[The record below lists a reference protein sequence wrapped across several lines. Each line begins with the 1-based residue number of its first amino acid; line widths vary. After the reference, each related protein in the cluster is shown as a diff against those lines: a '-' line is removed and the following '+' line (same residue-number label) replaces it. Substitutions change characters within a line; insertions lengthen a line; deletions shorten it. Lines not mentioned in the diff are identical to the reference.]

1 MKTLFKETFTNSK
14 GNDMKVELIQI
25 KKDEYKL
32 ITTKNNK
39 VVDTI
44 PMDEWFDLESEFKD
58 QVIYAD
64 RY

>member
-14 GNDMKVELIQI
+14 GNNMKVELLQI
-25 KKDEYKL
+25 KKGEYKL

-39 VVDTI
+39 VVDII